1 MTKVSFANMKLKP
14 NTVTQVVDFE
24 GNQVE
29 VLQYLP
35 AKDKDDLIRAVLD
48 KSSDGLIFDDF
59 LLDCYFHLY
68 IVYLYT
74 NINFTDKQ
82 KEDELKL
89 YDLLKGNGLIDAV
102 LGAMDE
108 EEYQMLFDSVIA
120 LEEKMIES
128 NTSAVTLLAR
138 LVTDLPEKAEEA
150 RKIVDEFEPEKYQAV
165 VDFAKAANGDR
176 PIPKQ

>member
-35 AKDKDDLIRAVLD
+35 ARDKDDLIRAVLD

-128 NTSAVTLLAR
+128 NTSVATLLTR
-138 LVTDLPEKAEEA
+138 LVSDLPEKAEEA

>member
-35 AKDKDDLIRAVLD
+35 ARDKDDLIRAVLD

-128 NTSAVTLLAR
+128 NTSVATLLTR
-138 LVTDLPEKAEEA
+138 LVADLPAKAEEA

-165 VDFAKAANGDR
+165 VDFAKAANGGR
-176 PIPKQ
+176 QIT

>member
-35 AKDKDDLIRAVLD
+35 ARDKDDLIRAVLD

-128 NTSAVTLLAR
+128 NTSVATLLTR
-138 LVTDLPEKAEEA
+138 LVADLPAKAEEA